1 MSHLDEDQVTD
12 LLQDKEKDV
21 IQYMENVF
29 IDYVY
34 GRAKMIP
41 KVYLTTDK
49 GDFRA
54 MPAQWEDMSGLK
66 WISVY
71 PENHTLELPTIYGTL
86 LLNDTLTGH
95 PIISMDCAKLTGY
108 RTAAVSAL
116 AAKHLTEHRQVNT
129 FTFIGCGYQSII
141 HMKMYKSIFP
151 QLTRVKLYDKNFDTA
166 LELKK
171 QIIKDYKIECDVYDS
186 VANACLNADVIT
198 TLTPSIQGFLGQ
210 SHIKR
215 PVHINA
221 IGADAEG
228 KRELERSI
236 WMKCDLIVDDY
247 EQASHSG
254 EAQYVKDLTYLTLGD
269 IITSKS
275 KLDQNRSTVFD
286 STGLAIE
293 DIAIGKFIYEQY
305 CQGN

>member
-1 MSHLDEDQVTD
+1 MSHLDEDRVTD
-12 LLQDKEKDV
+12 LLQDKERDV

-29 IDYVY
+29 VDYVY

-71 PENHTLELPTIYGTL
+71 PDNHILELPTIYGTL

-141 HMKMYKSIFP
+141 HMKMYKS
-151 QLTRVKLYDKNFDTA
+151 TRSPSDK
-166 LELKK
+166 
-171 QIIKDYKIECDVYDS
+171 KIV
-186 VANACLNADVIT
+186 
-198 TLTPSIQGFLGQ
+198 
-210 SHIKR
+210 
-215 PVHINA
+215 
-221 IGADAEG
+221 
-228 KRELERSI
+228 
-236 WMKCDLIVDDY
+236 W
-247 EQASHSG
+247 
-254 EAQYVKDLTYLTLGD
+254 
-269 IITSKS
+269 
-275 KLDQNRSTVFD
+275 VFK
-286 STGLAIE
+286 I
-293 DIAIGKFIYEQY
+293 
-305 CQGN
+305 